1 MSDTTTPIATASA
14 TSTET
19 TLARIWCDLLG
30 RTEIGPEDKFFDLG
44 GTSLTAIKLLQRV
57 ETTFGEESLSPD
69 DLYADPRL
77 SAVAAAI
84 DTGVKAAK

>member
-1 MSDTTTPIATASA
+1 MSDTTTPVAQATA
-14 TSTET
+14 TPTET
-19 TLARIWCDLLG
+19 ALARMWCDLLDL
-30 RTEIGPEDKFFDLG
+30 TQVGPEDNFFQLG

-69 DLYADPRL
+69 ALYDDPRL

-84 DTGVKAAK
+84 DAGVQATE